1 MKGEDSIHMWRLQWL
16 FGWLHFVLAVPGIYL
31 LLGLPLIMREHGWSG
46 TDIGLFQL
54 TGLPAVFKFLLALP
68 VQRYRSVQGHYRL
81 WALVLCLLLTL
92 LLVLVSQQA
101 ITANRLFLFGL
112 AFAAGVLATWA
123 DIPVN
128 ALAIKLLPQAQRSRA
143 GGIRSAALFLAAIV
157 GAGVMLLVQAR
168 WGWQA
173 PFLLMAAG
181 LLVALVFLGLL
192 HEGEV
197 NDDGLQAPRRSSVD
211 WSGFFG
217 QPGAPLWIGLLLSGF
232 PFLGAAWLYL
242 KPLLLDQ
249 GMPMQEVAWIAG
261 VGGGVVGALA
271 SVLGARLVQH
281 LGPARVTPWFMIG
294 ALSALLVLTSA
305 VWLQA
310 STPWLVTAAFLLA
323 TAMGAV
329 SSLMFGLMMFF
340 SRRLQQAHDY
350 GLQASL
356 FVLTRLLVPI
366 GAGALLDRSGP
377 AAMLA
382 GLCLAMLGVCVLA
395 VAARSSIA
403 QATAYAGGSLGRLT
417 EPTATASTPPQS
429 NSSPQISSIQ

>member
-1 MKGEDSIHMWRLQWL
+1 MTGQENARMWRLQLL
-16 FGWLHFVLAVPGIYL
+16 FGWLHFVLAVPSIYL
-31 LLGLPLIMREHGWSG
+31 LLGLPLVMREHGWSG

-54 TGLPAVFKFLLALP
+54 TGLPAVFKFLLAVP
-68 VQRYRSVQGHYRL
+68 VQRYRFAQGHYRL
-81 WALVLCLLLTL
+81 WALGLCLLLAL

-101 ITANRLFLFGL
+101 ISANRLSLFAL

-128 ALAIKLLPQAQRSRA
+128 ALAIRLLPQAQRVRA

-157 GAGVMLLVQAR
+157 GAGVMLLVQQR

-181 LLVALVFLGLL
+181 LLLALPFLGRL
-192 HEGEV
+192 HEA
-197 NDDGLQAPRRSSVD
+197 DGTAVEPQASRPVLVD
-211 WSGFFG
+211 WSGFFR
-217 QPGAPLWIGLLLSGF
+217 QPGARLWIWLLLSGF

-249 GMPMQEVAWIAG
+249 GMPAQQVAWVAG
-261 VGGGVVGALA
+261 VGGGVVGVLA
-271 SVLGARLVQH
+271 SMLGARLVQR
-281 LGPARVTPWFMIG
+281 LGPARVTPWFMVG
-294 ALSALLVLTSA
+294 AWLALLALTVA
-305 VWLQA
+305 VGLQA
-310 STPWLVTAAFLLA
+310 STSWLVAAAYLLA
-323 TAMGAV
+323 AAMGAV

-340 SRRLQQAHDY
+340 SRRHHQAEDY

-377 AAMLA
+377 AGMLA
-382 GLCLAMLGVCVLA
+382 GLCLATLGVCALA
-395 VAARSSIA
+395 IAARRSIA
-403 QATAYAGGSLGRLT
+403 QATVDACVPDDRADRAKGKS
-417 EPTATASTPPQS
+417 APQVS
-429 NSSPQISSIQ
+429 

>member
-1 MKGEDSIHMWRLQWL
+1 MKSQENARMWRLQWL
-16 FGWLHFVLAVPGIYL
+16 FGWLHFVLAVPSIYL
-31 LLGLPLIMREHGWSG
+31 LLGLPLVMREHGWSG

-54 TGLPAVFKFLLALP
+54 TGLPAVFKFLLAVP
-68 VQRYRSVQGHYRL
+68 VQRYRCARGHYRL
-81 WALVLCLLLTL
+81 WALGLCLLLAL
-92 LLVLVSQQA
+92 LLVLASQQS

-128 ALAIKLLPQAQRSRA
+128 ALAIRLLPQAQRLRA

-157 GAGVMLLVQAR
+157 GAGVMLVVQQR

-181 LLVALVFLGLL
+181 LLLALPFLGRLQEADGNAAEAQASRPALL
-192 HEGEV
+192 
-197 NDDGLQAPRRSSVD
+197 D
-211 WSGFFG
+211 WPGFFR
-217 QPGAPLWIGLLLSGF
+217 QPGARLWIWLLLSGF

-242 KPLLLDQ
+242 KPMLLDQ
-249 GMPMQEVAWIAG
+249 GMPAQQVAWVAG
-261 VGGGVVGALA
+261 VGGGVVGVLA
-271 SVLGARLVQH
+271 SILGARLVQR
-281 LGPARVTPWFMIG
+281 LGPAWVTPWFMVG
-294 ALSALLVLTSA
+294 ALLALLALTGA

-310 STPWLVTAAFLLA
+310 STAWLVVAAYLLA

-340 SRRLQQAHDY
+340 SRRDHQADDY

-356 FVLTRLLVPI
+356 FVLTRLLVPL

-377 AAMLA
+377 AGMLA
-382 GLCLAMLGVCVLA
+382 GLCLATLGVCALA
-395 VAARSSIA
+395 MTARRSIA
-403 QATAYAGGSLGRLT
+403 LATADAYIPEERADRVKGKS
-417 EPTATASTPPQS
+417 APQVS
-429 NSSPQISSIQ
+429 

>member
-1 MKGEDSIHMWRLQWL
+1 MKGQENARMWRLQLL
-16 FGWLHFVLAVPGIYL
+16 FGWLHFVLAVPSIYL
-31 LLGLPLIMREHGWSG
+31 LLGLPLVMREHGWSG

-54 TGLPAVFKFLLALP
+54 TGLPAVFKFLLAVP
-68 VQRYRSVQGHYRL
+68 VQRYRPPQGHYRL
-81 WALVLCLLLTL
+81 WALGLCLLLAL
-92 LLVLVSQQA
+92 LLVLASQQA
-101 ITANRLFLFGL
+101 ITANRLVLFGL

-128 ALAIKLLPQAQRSRA
+128 ALAIKLLPQAQRLRA

-157 GAGVMLLVQAR
+157 GAGVMLVVQQR

-181 LLVALVFLGLL
+181 LLLALPFLGRL
-192 HEGEV
+192 HEA
-197 NDDGLQAPRRSSVD
+197 DGNAVEPQACRPALVD
-211 WSGFFG
+211 WSGFFR
-217 QPGAPLWIGLLLSGF
+217 QPGARLWIWLLLSGF

-249 GMPMQEVAWIAG
+249 GMPAQQVAWVAG

-271 SVLGARLVQH
+271 SILGARLVQR
-281 LGPARVTPWFMIG
+281 LSPARVTPWFMVG
-294 ALSALLVLTSA
+294 AWLALLALTGA

-310 STPWLVTAAFLLA
+310 SSSWLVAAAYLLA
-323 TAMGAV
+323 MAMGAV

-340 SRRLQQAHDY
+340 SRRHHQADDY

-366 GAGALLDRSGP
+366 GAGVLLDRSGP
-377 AAMLA
+377 AGMLA
-382 GLCLAMLGVCVLA
+382 GLCLAMLGVCALA
-395 VAARSSIA
+395 IAARRSIA
-403 QATAYAGGSLGRLT
+403 QATVDAGIPDNRADRAKGES
-417 EPTATASTPPQS
+417 APQVS
-429 NSSPQISSIQ
+429 

>member
-1 MKGEDSIHMWRLQWL
+1 MKGEESARMWRLQWL
-16 FGWLHFVLAVPGIYL
+16 FGWLHFVLAVPSIYL
-31 LLGLPLIMREHGWSG
+31 LLGLPLVMREHGWSG

-68 VQRYRSVQGHYRL
+68 VQRYRTVRGHYRL
-81 WALVLCLLLTL
+81 WALVLCLLLAL
-92 LLVLVSQQA
+92 LLVLASQQA

-128 ALAIKLLPQAQRSRA
+128 ALAIKLLPQTQRLRA

-181 LLVALVFLGLL
+181 LLLALPFLWLL
-192 HEGEV
+192 HESVVSDE
-197 NDDGLQAPRRSSVD
+197 GLQDAKPSQVD
-211 WSGFFG
+211 WSGFFR
-217 QPGAPLWIGLLLSGF
+217 QPGARLWIWLLLSGF

-249 GMPMQEVAWIAG
+249 GMPVQEVAWIAG

-271 SVLGARLVQH
+271 SVLGARLVQR
-281 LGPARVTPWFMIG
+281 LGPAWVTPWFMVG
-294 ALSALLVLTSA
+294 ALLALLALTGA
-305 VWLQA
+305 VWLQV
-310 STPWLVTAAFLLA
+310 SKPWLVAAVYLLA

-340 SRRLQQAHDY
+340 SRHHHQANDY

-366 GAGALLDRSGP
+366 GVGVLLDRSGP
-377 AAMLA
+377 AGMLA

-395 VAARSSIA
+395 MAARGSIA
-403 QATAYAGGSLGRLT
+403 QVTADACVPIGRADRVR
-417 EPTATASTPPQS
+417 EKHAPS
-429 NSSPQISSIQ
+429 ISSTQ